1 MRGRFVP
8 GLELCRRFYVEAVR
22 PLLDESFPG
31 LGYAAGRL
39 GPGSEVLGFDTR
51 RSVDHDWGPRLD
63 LFLSA
68 EDLARHA
75 EPIGTLL
82 AVRLPKVFHGWPTH
96 FAPPGA
102 RVRVMTP
109 TDGPVAHRVLVA
121 ELGAWCTDQLGFDPR
136 QGVDTLDWLAVPAQR
151 LAEFT
156 GGAVFHDSTGE
167 LTGLRDRLRWYPDDV
182 WRHLLA
188 AQWTRIAEEEAFVGR
203 AAEAGD
209 ELGSRVVAARLVREL
224 MRLCLLLARRF
235 PPYQKWLGSAF
246 AAVPEATGIAARL
259 GDVLDGDAD
268 RRQAALCDAYEL
280 VGAWQNRLTL
290 ADPVDSTRRPFHDRP
305 YPVLDAGRFAAALV
319 ARITDP
325 RLVAVPPVGAA
336 DQWTDST
343 AVLCRP
349 RLARAVTAAVHRTG
363 ADPDGGESC

>member
-8 GLELCRRFYVEAVR
+8 GLELCRRLYLEAVR

-31 LGYAAGRL
+31 LRYAAARL
-39 GPGSEVLGFDTR
+39 GPGSEVLGFDTE

-68 EDLARHA
+68 GDLARHG
-75 EPIGTLL
+75 EPITALL
-82 AVRLPKVFHGWPTH
+82 AGRLPAVFHGWPTH
-96 FAPPGA
+96 FTPPGA

-121 ELGAWCTDQLGFDPR
+121 DLGAWYTGQLGFDPR
-136 QGVDTLDWLAVPAQR
+136 RGVGTLDWLTVPAQR
-151 LAEFT
+151 LAEVT
-156 GGAVFHDSTGE
+156 GGAVFHDGTGE

-203 AAEAGD
+203 TAEVGD
-209 ELGSRVVAARLVREL
+209 ELGSRVVAARLVRDL
-224 MRLCLLLARRF
+224 MRLSLLLARRY

-246 AAVPEATGIAARL
+246 AGVPEAAGIAARL
-259 GDVLDGDAD
+259 AEVLDGDAE

-280 VGAWQNRLTL
+280 VGAWQNRLGL
-290 ADPVDSTRRPFHDRP
+290 ADPVDPTRRPFHDRP
-305 YPVLDAGRFAAALV
+305 YPVLDAGRFAAALL

-325 RLVAVPPVGAA
+325 ELVGLPPLGAV
-336 DQWTDST
+336 DQVVDST

-349 RLARAVTAAVHRTG
+349 PLARAVLAAAHRAGTDLAG
-363 ADPDGGESC
+363 SR